1 MNANNT
7 SMMSTEPQR
16 QKFSVAI
23 STEGYKKLIANTIKD
38 PKRANRFV
46 ASITSAVATTPALQE
61 CTPQTILSAALL
73 GESLEL
79 SPSPQLGQFY
89 MVPFKNRKTGTTEA
103 VFTLGYRGMI
113 QLAIR
118 SGNYK
123 RLNALAIKE
132 GELVSYDPL
141 NEEAEFNIITDDRI
155 REATPTMG
163 YYAMFEYLNGFRK
176 IMYWSKEKIMTHAD
190 RYSAAFSAAAYEQ
203 IQAGRVPEKDMWKYS
218 SFWYKDFD
226 GMALKTML
234 RQLISKWGVMSIEFQ
249 QAYEADG
256 GVLRDEGV
264 VDYVDNP
271 ASGSMEEEY
280 TVAPE
285 PEPAPDP
292 APAQEVKQISLAD
305 L

>member
-1 MNANNT
+1 
-7 SMMSTEPQR
+7 
-16 QKFSVAI
+16 
-23 STEGYKKLIANTIKD
+23 
-38 PKRANRFV
+38 
-46 ASITSAVATTPALQE
+46 
-61 CTPQTILSAALL
+61 
-73 GESLEL
+73 
-79 SPSPQLGQFY
+79 
-89 MVPFKNRKTGTTEA
+89 
-103 VFTLGYRGMI
+103 MI

-123 RLNALAIKE
+123 RLNVLAIKE

-141 NEEAEFNIITDDRI
+141 NEEAEFNIIKDDRI

-163 YYAMFEYLNGFRK
+163 YYAMFEYLNGFKK
-176 IMYWSKEKIMTHAD
+176 IMYWSKEKMLAHAD
-190 RYSAAFSAAAYEQ
+190 RYSMAFSAAAYEA
-203 IQAGRVPEKDMWKYS
+203 IQAGKVSEKDMWKYS

-234 RQLISKWGVMSIEFQ
+234 RQLISKWGVMSVEFQ

-271 ASGSMEEEY
+271 TSGAMEAEY

-285 PEPAPDP
+285 PEPVKEP
-292 APAQEVKQISLAD
+292 APAQEAKQISLAD

>member
-1 MNANNT
+1 MNANN
-7 SMMSTEPQR
+7 MMSTQPQKQR
-16 QKFSVAI
+16 FSVAI
-23 STEGYKKLIANTIKD
+23 STEGYKKMIANTIKD

-89 MVPFKNRKTGTTEA
+89 MVPFKNRKAGTTESQF
-103 VFTLGYRGMI
+103 VLGYRGI
-113 QLAIR
+113 LQLAIR

-141 NEEAEFNIITDDRI
+141 NEEAEFNIITDDRV

-176 IMYWSKEKIMTHAD
+176 IMYWSKEKMMAHAD

-203 IQAGRVPEKDMWKYS
+203 IQAGKVPEKDMWKYS

-249 QAYEADG
+249 QACEADG
-256 GVLRDEGV
+256 GVVRDDGV
-264 VDYVDNP
+264 IDYVDNP
-271 ASGSMEEEY
+271 ESPAVPPMDAEY

-285 PEPAPDP
+285 PAKEP
-292 APAQEVKQISLAD
+292 PAQEVKQISLAD